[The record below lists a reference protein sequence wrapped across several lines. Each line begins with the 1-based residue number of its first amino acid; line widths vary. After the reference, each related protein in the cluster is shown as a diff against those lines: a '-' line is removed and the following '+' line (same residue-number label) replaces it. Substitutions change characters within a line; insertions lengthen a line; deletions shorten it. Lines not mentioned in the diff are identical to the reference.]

1 MPKFVPR
8 EIIRYRY
15 KTKDIIMAKKERVIT
30 YADAMAE
37 VEQIVARLRSSE
49 LSVDELSGAVR
60 RANELIA
67 ECRKRL
73 VATEEEV
80 ERLIRTEQ

>member
-1 MPKFVPR
+1 MAN
-8 EIIRYRY
+8 
-15 KTKDIIMAKKERVIT
+15 KDKQIS
-30 YADAMAE
+30 YAEAMAE

-49 LSVDELSGAVR
+49 LGIDELSGAVR

-73 VATEEEV
+73 VTTEEEV
-80 ERLIRTEQ
+80 ERLIKGE

>member
-1 MPKFVPR
+1 
-8 EIIRYRY
+8 
-15 KTKDIIMAKKERVIT
+15 MAKVKKELS
-30 YADAMAE
+30 YSDAMAE
-37 VEQIVARLRSSE
+37 VEQIVSRLRSAE
-49 LSVDELSGAVR
+49 LSVDELAGAVR

-80 ERLIRTEQ
+80 ERLIQGEE

>member
-1 MPKFVPR
+1 
-8 EIIRYRY
+8 
-15 KTKDIIMAKKERVIT
+15 MANIDKQT
-30 YADAMAE
+30 SYAEAMAE

-49 LSVDELSGAVR
+49 LGIDELSGAVR

-73 VATEEEV
+73 VTTEEEV
-80 ERLIRTEQ
+80 EGLLKGE